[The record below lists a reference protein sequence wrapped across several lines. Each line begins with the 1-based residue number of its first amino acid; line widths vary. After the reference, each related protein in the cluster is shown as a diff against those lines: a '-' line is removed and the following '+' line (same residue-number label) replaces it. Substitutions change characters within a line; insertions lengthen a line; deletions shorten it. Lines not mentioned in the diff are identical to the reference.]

1 MVSGLYPNEGIT
13 MKLDGKVALITGG
26 GTGIGTAIAERFVE
40 EGAKVC
46 ISGRRQPMLEK
57 VAQSLPTG
65 MVSICTGDVTKFED
79 CERMVKTTISFGG
92 KIDVLINNAAIDPGG
107 AVLDLSLELWRQVID
122 INLTGPFLM
131 TKAVLQSMIN
141 AGGGSII
148 NISALGGLRCLPAMP
163 AYCTSKAGLNHF
175 TKQVALDYGPANIRC
190 NVVCPG
196 GTRTEM
202 LAEALAPVAKA
213 MGTDVEGIFTKIS
226 ANVPLRRI
234 ALASEISGICVYLA
248 SEDSSFMT
256 GAVLLLDGGASVV
269 DVAGAALSDSGTKWG
284 AGDTPR

>member
-1 MVSGLYPNEGIT
+1 
-13 MKLDGKVALITGG
+13 MKLAGKVALITGG
-26 GTGIGTAIAERFVE
+26 GTGIGADVAERFVK

-46 ISGRRQPMLEK
+46 ISGRRQSMLEK
-57 VAQSLPTG
+57 VAQALPAEKIA
-65 MVSICTGDVTKFED
+65 ICAGDVTKFED
-79 CERMVKTTISFGG
+79 CERMVKTTLSFGG

-107 AVLDLSLELWRQVID
+107 AVLDLSPELWRQVID
-122 INLTGPFLM
+122 VNLTGPFLM
-131 TKAVLQSMIN
+131 TKAALQPMIN

-163 AYCTSKAGLNHF
+163 AYCASKAGLNHF
-175 TKQVALDYGPANIRC
+175 TRQVALDYGPANIRC

-213 MGTDVEGIFTKIS
+213 MGTDIEGVFQKLS
-226 ANVPLRRI
+226 SNVPLRRI
-234 ALASEISGICVYLA
+234 ALVSEISGICVYLA

-256 GAVLLLDGGASVV
+256 GSVLLLDGGASVV
-269 DVAGAALSDSGTKWG
+269 DVAGAALSESGNKWG
-284 AGDTPR
+284 ASDTPR

>member
-1 MVSGLYPNEGIT
+1 MR
-13 MKLDGKVALITGG
+13 LDGKVALITGG
-26 GTGIGTAIAERFVE
+26 GTGIGTAIAERFVA

-46 ISGRRQPMLEK
+46 ISGRRKSLLDK
-57 VAQSLPTG
+57 VAQSLPSG
-65 MVSICTGDVTKFED
+65 SVSVCPGDVTKFED
-79 CERMVKTTISFGG
+79 CERMVNNTISFGG
-92 KIDVLINNAAIDPGG
+92 KINVLVNNAAIDPGG
-107 AVLDLSLELWRQVID
+107 AVLDLSPELWRQVID

-131 TKAVLQSMIN
+131 TKAALKPLIK

-148 NISALGGLRCLPAMP
+148 NISALGGLRCLPGMP

-175 TKQVALDYGPANIRC
+175 TKQVALDYGPANVRC

-202 LAEALAPVAKA
+202 LAEALTPVAEA
-213 MGTDVEGIFTKIS
+213 MGTDVEGVFKKIS

-234 ALASEISGICVYLA
+234 ALASEISGVCVYLA

-256 GAVLLLDGGASVV
+256 GAVLLLDGGAAVV

-284 AGDTPR
+284 AATNSE

>member
-1 MVSGLYPNEGIT
+1 MRLR
-13 MKLDGKVALITGG
+13 GKVALITGG
-26 GTGIGTAIAERFVE
+26 GTGIGTAIAERFVG

-46 ISGRRQPMLEK
+46 ISGRRQSMLEK
-57 VAQSLPTG
+57 VAQSLPSGT
-65 MVSICTGDVTKFED
+65 VSVCAGDVTDFAD
-79 CERMVKTTISFGG
+79 CERMVNSTIALGG

-107 AVLDLSLELWRQVID
+107 AVLDLDPELWRQVMD

-131 TKAVLQSMIN
+131 TKAALKPMIR

-175 TKQVALDYGPANIRC
+175 TKQVALDYGPKNIRC

-202 LAEALAPVAKA
+202 LSVALKPVAEA
-213 MGTDVEGIFTKIS
+213 MGTDVEGVYRKMAS
-226 ANVPLRRI
+226 NVPLRRI
-234 ALASEISGICVYLA
+234 AMASEISGACVYLA
-248 SEDSSFMT
+248 SEDSSYMT
-256 GAVLLLDGGASVV
+256 GAVLLLDGGAAVV
-269 DVAGAALSDSGTKWG
+269 DVAGAALSDSGTQWG
-284 AGDTPR
+284 AAAPPEPI

>member
-1 MVSGLYPNEGIT
+1 MR
-13 MKLDGKVALITGG
+13 LDGKVALITGG
-26 GTGIGTAIAERFVE
+26 GTGIGTAIAQRFVK

-46 ISGRRQPMLEK
+46 ISGRRRSLLDE
-57 VAQSLPTG
+57 VAQSLPPGT
-65 MVSICTGDVTKFED
+65 VTVCAGDVTRFED
-79 CERMVKTTISFGG
+79 CERMVDTTISFGG

-107 AVLDLSLELWRQVID
+107 SVLDLDPDLWKQVID

-131 TKAVLQSMIN
+131 TKAALKPMIL

-202 LAEALAPVAKA
+202 LSEALTPIAQA
-213 MGTDVEGIFTKIS
+213 MDTDIEGIFAKMATNI
-226 ANVPLRRI
+226 PLRRI
-234 ALASEISGICVYLA
+234 ASASEVSGICVYLA
-248 SEDSSFMT
+248 GEDSSYMT
-256 GAVLLLDGGASVV
+256 GAVLLLDGGAAIV
-269 DVAGAALSDSGTKWG
+269 DVAGAALSDSGSKWG
-284 AGDTPR
+284 SASDPK